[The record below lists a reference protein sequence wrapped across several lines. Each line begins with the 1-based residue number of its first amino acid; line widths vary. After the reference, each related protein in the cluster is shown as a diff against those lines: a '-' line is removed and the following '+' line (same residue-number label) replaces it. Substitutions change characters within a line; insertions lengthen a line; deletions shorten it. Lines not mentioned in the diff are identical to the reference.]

1 MINFFLKKCKEF
13 GLRLSYLYG
22 TRESSTVKREFFKLK
37 PKIKIMLKLNHKKLD
52 VWQQSVE
59 FIGLIY
65 ELTNKFPS
73 DERFGLT
80 SQLRR
85 ASVSVSSN
93 IAEGSAR
100 KSNKERARFYEM
112 ARSSLVEIDTQLII
126 AIKLNFVEYKSIKS
140 TESLLE
146 RLFAMSTNLIKQ
158 T

>member
-1 MINFFLKKCKEF
+1 
-13 GLRLSYLYG
+13 
-22 TRESSTVKREFFKLK
+22 
-37 PKIKIMLKLNHKKLD
+37 MLKLNHKKLE
-52 VWQQSVE
+52 VWQQSIE
-59 FIGLIY
+59 FVDLMY
-65 ELTNKFPS
+65 ELTNIFPS
-73 DERFGLT
+73 EERFGLI

-126 AIKLNFVEYKSIKS
+126 AVKLNFVDRKAIKPV
-140 TESLLE
+140 ESLLE
-146 RLFAMSTNLIKQ
+146 RLFAMSTKLIKK

>member
-1 MINFFLKKCKEF
+1 MK
-13 GLRLSYLYG
+13 
-22 TRESSTVKREFFKLK
+22 
-37 PKIKIMLKLNHKKLD
+37 
-52 VWQQSVE
+52 QSIE
-59 FIGLIY
+59 FIELIY

-73 DERFGLT
+73 DECFGLI

-100 KSNKERARFYEM
+100 KYNKERSRFYEM

-126 AIKLNFVEYKSIKS
+126 AMKLNFVEYKSIKS
-140 TESLLE
+140 VESLLE
-146 RLFAMSTNLIKQ
+146 RLFAMSTQLIRK

>member
-1 MINFFLKKCKEF
+1 
-13 GLRLSYLYG
+13 
-22 TRESSTVKREFFKLK
+22 
-37 PKIKIMLKLNHKKLD
+37 MLQLNHKKLD
-52 VWQQSVE
+52 LWQQSIN
-59 FIGLIY
+59 FIQLVY
-65 ELTNKFPS
+65 KLTDNFPPE
-73 DERFGLT
+73 ERFGLT

-126 AIKLNFVEYKSIKS
+126 ALNLNYMNRNSILKV
-140 TESLLE
+140 ESLLE
-146 RLFAMSTNLIKQ
+146 RLFAMSTNLIKR